1 MIEAEITQAGLR
13 LQNALVPPTPQG
25 LHNVLGSGYRE
36 IQIPLH
42 GGGLRRIRAFD
53 DLGIAYYL
61 DDTPPEVPSILF
73 VLFPQD
79 APFDVAR
86 PFAGRLFINGTAI
99 TPEMTGSELPVVGA
113 MRFEPQFGHK
123 WRASTPK
130 FSVWLSLRRR
140 SNRLGRRTG
149 APRLTDVSICYD
161 HAV

>member
-53 DLGIAYYL
+53 DLGIAYFL

-99 TPEMTGSELPVVGA
+99 TPEMTGSELPVAPGEHFNTFLLRLLAGSNEKVE
-113 MRFEPQFGHK
+113 RFVVSPCCYTSF
-123 WRASTPK
+123 
-130 FSVWLSLRRR
+130 
-140 SNRLGRRTG
+140 RLVPPFHT
-149 APRLTDVSICYD
+149 
-161 HAV
+161 